1 VSRVASQADFVRSH
15 NQDLSSRRPAA
26 AETRQQSTL
35 FDKLLP
41 DNAPPPSPHERPQ
54 SGSATTSKSD
64 TQPDKSTRR
73 QGNGGPDNAN
83 TANQTDTANAQQ
95 PTTDGKTDQ
104 TAVAET
110 KTTDAKTADAK
121 TAEANA
127 AAGLGGDGKAK
138 KADDAAI
145 AVATDASIVQQ
156 PVASVPVPVVAAPG
170 TGLPAA
176 APAPDAKADG
186 AKADGVAAAD
196 GAKVAPAGA
205 LGTADEIAGQT
216 KAGETKG
223 QAGGKGA
230 NASAGTAPSST
241 PDASKTA
248 DANMTAGKTA
258 DAKPATTGAGDGDP
272 AASAAAASDGPAG
285 HDVKAGSSPT
295 EKGEPAHAHA
305 NHSDTEI
312 AAPKP
317 AEGASRPQVEAQAAA
332 NTDKAPVDGSQVTA
346 QQHPTEPLLAPA
358 TAQTGAVATSDQV
371 AVPVAGLAVEIAARA
386 QAGSNRFEIRLD
398 PPELG
403 RIDVRLDVDRDG
415 QVTSR
420 LTVDKVETLDL
431 LRRDAPELQRA
442 LQDAGLKTSDNGM
455 QFTLR
460 DQSFGGQNQ
469 NSADNSRSGA
479 ARLVVPDPEMAPVDT
494 VQAGYAR
501 SLRLGSGIDIRV

>member
-1 VSRVASQADFVRSH
+1 VSGVASQANVVQSYH
-15 NQDLSSRRPAA
+15 QDLSSRRPAA
-26 AETRQQSTL
+26 AETRQQSTS
-35 FDKLLP
+35 FDKLLDSA
-41 DNAPPPSPHERPQ
+41 DNAPPPSPHDQPERPQ
-54 SGSATTSKSD
+54 SGSATTSSSD
-64 TQPDKSTRR
+64 TQPNNSTRR
-73 QGNGGPDNAN
+73 QENGGPDNAN
-83 TANQTDTANAQQ
+83 AANRTDAANAQQ

-104 TAVAET
+104 TAVAGT
-110 KTTDAKTADAK
+110 NTADGKAADAK

-127 AAGLGGDGKAK
+127 AGGLVVDGKTK
-138 KADDAAI
+138 KADDTAL

-170 TGLPAA
+170 TGLPAT

-186 AKADGVAAAD
+186 ANAAGVAAAD
-196 GAKVAPAGA
+196 GAIAPAGA

-230 NASAGTAPSST
+230 NASSGTAPSRT
-241 PDASKTA
+241 P
-248 DANMTAGKTA
+248 DANMTADKTS
-258 DAKPATTGAGDGDP
+258 DAKPATTGAGDGD
-272 AASAAAASDGPAG
+272 SAAASDGPAG

-305 NHSDTEI
+305 NHSGTEI

-317 AEGASRPQVEAQAAA
+317 AEGASSPQVEAQAAA
-332 NTDKAPVDGSQVTA
+332 STDKAPVDGSQVTP

-358 TAQTGAVATSDQV
+358 AAQTGAIATDQV

-386 QAGSNRFEIRLD
+386 QTGSNRFEIRLD

-501 SLRLGSGIDIRV
+501 SLRLGGGIDIRV